1 MIVFETGASGYIGSA
16 VAEAL
21 QRHGHTVAGL
31 GPSDRTCAVLE
42 SRGIRPVRGDL
53 FAAPVMAEA
62 AREADGVIHLAQV
75 AGDDAAPAD
84 RAAVDAILGALEG
97 TDKPFVYTQGAWD
110 YGDTGDGFAT
120 EEWPMH
126 PIEAMGWR
134 PAVAALVRS
143 ASARRVRTVVIRPA
157 NAYGRGGGIP
167 RMLTSSASERGAAQ
181 YVGPGTNAWSMVDV
195 DDLANLYV
203 LAFTS
208 AGAGSVFNGA
218 GEPTYTVREL
228 ALAASRG
235 QGAGERTESWP
246 LADARQKL
254 GAWADALV
262 LNSKLSAARARRELG
277 WAPGAPSALVDLET
291 GSYVAKRTAQRG
303 G

>member
-1 MIVFETGASGYIGSA
+1 MIVFQTGASGYIGSA

-31 GPSDRTCAVLE
+31 GASDQTCAVLE
-42 SRGIRPVRGDL
+42 SRGIRAISGDL
-53 FAAPVMAEA
+53 YAAPVISEA
-62 AREADGVIHLAQV
+62 AREADGVIHLAQ
-75 AGDDAAPAD
+75 APGDEAAAAD
-84 RAAVDAILGALEG
+84 RAAVDAILGGLEG
-97 TDKPFVYTQGAWD
+97 TGKPFVYTQGAWD

-126 PIEAMGWR
+126 PITAMRWR
-134 PAVAALVRS
+134 PEVADLVRS
-143 ASARRVRTVVIRPA
+143 ASTREVRTVVIRPA
-157 NAYGRGGGIP
+157 NAYGRGGGVP
-167 RMLTSSASERGAAQ
+167 AMFTSSAAERGAAQ
-181 YVGPGTNAWSMVDV
+181 YVGPGTNVWSMVHV
-195 DDLANLYV
+195 DDLATLYV
-203 LAFTS
+203 LAFTG

-218 GEPTYTVREL
+218 GEPMYTVRDL
-228 ALAASRG
+228 AVAASRG

-262 LNSKLSAARARRELG
+262 LTSRLSAARARRELG
-277 WAPGAPSALVDLET
+277 WAPRAPSALEDLES
-291 GSYVAKRTAQRG
+291 GSYVAGRTAERG